1 MRPLPIRLVQALI
14 HAAVVTMPSE
24 LRKGLSSNDE
34 LMRSLAEDGLMNR
47 IMEPLRE
54 CTAAGEG
61 EGQRPTKDR

>member
-1 MRPLPIRLVQALI
+1 MRLLHIHLIQALV
-14 HAAVVTMPSE
+14 HAAVVTMPRE

-54 CTAAGEG
+54 CAAAGEG
-61 EGQRPTKDR
+61 EGQRPAKDR